1 MIRRPP
7 RSTRTDTLFPYT
19 TLLRPLG
26 NGDRALRLQ
35 PLLLAGLGLLLRRGG
50 VPAAAAHLVAGGGGA
65 VLPLLPLVP
74 APAAALAP
82 GLAGGCRRAG
92 LCGAAGREYLPPPGR
107 ALGHLTSA
115 AASPL

>member
-65 VLPLLPLVP
+65 VLHLLPLVP
-74 APAAALAP
+74 GPAAALAP
-82 GLAGGCRRAG
+82 GLAGAVALGF
-92 LCGAAGREYLPPPGR
+92 EIGR
-107 ALGHLTSA
+107 ASWRERVCQ
-115 AASPL
+115 